1 MEFADRVIGIHAGRV
16 VFEGRPE
23 TLDAQALARI
33 YPGLEGMA
41 QAQAEPEGVA
51 NHIAELTS

>member
-16 VFEGRPE
+16 VFEGRPD

-33 YPGLEGMA
+33 YPGLDGVALAE
-41 QAQAEPEGVA
+41 AEPKDLA
-51 NHIAELTS
+51 NRLAELTS